1 MYSNYY
7 DKEPVMMIGLGSY
20 DKEVTLTSS
29 EGRTFTVRIDGKKVV
44 LNDSDDKNDQVYLI
58 DNDDDENFYMEVP
71 DIEIGKGFHWSRKEN
86 QRFKGG
92 FLFKIVDNKLLLI
105 NMIPIELYLQSVI
118 SSEMNG
124 DCPLELLKAHAVISR
139 SWALRQIDKIPYLG
153 TPYISD
159 YETRTWYDSGVHKY
173 FDVCADDHCQ
183 RYQGITRA
191 INPNVKKAVKA
202 TCGEVLMYNDE
213 ICDARFSKCCGGA
226 TELFENCWQDKHFN
240 YLEKIDDFSEN
251 FTPDLTVEENA
262 VKFIKSSP
270 EAYCNA
276 DGKKILSK
284 ILNSYDSEYS
294 DFYRWKVFYTFEE
307 LSEIVKE
314 KSGEDYGLITDLT
327 PLSRGTSG
335 RIYRLK
341 ITGEKKTK
349 IVGKELE
356 IRRLLSKSHLY
367 SSAFTVE
374 KSEKGFTLY
383 GAGWGHGVGLCQI
396 GAAVMAENGKKYK
409 EILAHYYK
417 GANLQKIYVG
427 NKK

>member
-20 DKEVTLTSS
+20 DKEVTIKSS
-29 EGRTFTVRIDGKKVV
+29 LGRTFTVRIDGKKVV

-92 FLFKIVDNKLLLI
+92 FLFRIVDNKLLLI

-118 SSEMNG
+118 SSEMNAN
-124 DCPLELLKAHAVISR
+124 CPKELLKAHAVISR
-139 SWALRQIDKIPYLG
+139 SWALNRMDNIPSYQ
-153 TPYISD
+153 TPRISD
-159 YETRTWYDSGVHKY
+159 YEISTWYDNGTHKY

-183 RYQGITRA
+183 RYQGVTRA
-191 INPNVKKAVKA
+191 INPNVKAA
-202 TCGEVLMYNDE
+202 IEETFGEVLVYDE
-213 ICDARFSKCCGGA
+213 RICDTRFSKCCGGA
-226 TELFENCWQDKHFN
+226 SELFENCWQDKHYD
-240 YLEKIDDFSEN
+240 YLEKVDDFDEN
-251 FTPDLTVEENA
+251 FTDDLTVEENA

-270 EAYCNA
+270 KAYCNTS
-276 DGKKILSK
+276 DKQLLSK
-284 ILNSYDSEYS
+284 ILNSYDNEYS
-294 DFYRWKVFYTFEE
+294 GFYRWTVFYTFDE

-314 KSGEDYGLITDLT
+314 KSGDDYGKIIDLIPLT
-327 PLSRGTSG
+327 RGVSG
-335 RIYRLK
+335 RIVRLK
-341 ITGEKKTK
+341 IVGEKKTR

-374 KSEKGFTLY
+374 KNETGFTLY

-396 GAAVMAENGKKYK
+396 GAAVMAENGKNYK

-417 GANLQKIYVG
+417 GAKIEKLYDKQK
-427 NKK
+427 